1 MSSDNT
7 VPKADQD
14 QATYENAA
22 KARRVHFVNSSG
34 ESIKSTLIEANNV
47 GADCSGVDGAA
58 NRVLTLT
65 NTSETGNPV
74 SVWIEG
80 QLIAQSDLTISHLS
94 ASSTITFGIAV
105 YDADA
110 IRSLYYV

>member
-94 ASSTITFGIAV
+94 ASSTITFG
-105 YDADA
+105 
-110 IRSLYYV
+110 SLYYV